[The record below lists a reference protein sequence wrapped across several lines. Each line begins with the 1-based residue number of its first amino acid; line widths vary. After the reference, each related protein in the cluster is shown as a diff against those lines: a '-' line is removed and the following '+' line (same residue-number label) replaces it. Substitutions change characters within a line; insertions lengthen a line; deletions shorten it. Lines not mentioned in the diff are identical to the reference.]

1 MGYPVRGA
9 TPQDGSAVQ
18 RLDLRDGGFTGS
30 SIAVNPNLVDE
41 ALEGLSPAPEK
52 LYAKLGRPS
61 IASEQLLRPAVPGV
75 LFGTAKLAGAVA

>member
-1 MGYPVRGA
+1 MR
-9 TPQDGSAVQ
+9 
-18 RLDLRDGGFTGS
+18 RLKTEALFSDLTCETGVS
-30 SIAVNPNLVDE
+30 LDHPLRSIRTFDE